1 MAKYNYESLK
11 NSQQEKTTSNTQSTA
26 RKEYPRVGYFNLWDE
41 KPSAIVRFDV
51 GSSDDLEILDVH
63 NTKITRD
70 DGTHVYRYVACLRNN
85 DEPFKVCPLCAKDV
99 KTRRTIVFV
108 KMLEYRLGEDGK
120 VNVVPVTWARA
131 STFADE
137 LVSLINDYGDL
148 RELLFKVSIDK
159 STGKTKY
166 NVRLQPEM
174 GIYTEAAGYVKDF
187 SAFNNFM
194 MNKHS
199 YMERT
204 FDELEE
210 FVNTGVMAS
219 RKPKSEQQESK
230 NLETLISD
238 DAEEKEAEATLDPK
252 PAPAPKYDDA
262 PSVVEAPVPTDDELP
277 FKFNETH
284 TQPKQNTT
292 NIQVNDD
299 NPTTSRRRRY
309 DFSDQDT
316 FTNPF

>member
-11 NSQQEKTTSNTQSTA
+11 NSQQEKTTSNIQDTK
-26 RKEYPRVGYFNLWDE
+26 KEYPRVGYFSLWDE

-63 NTKITRD
+63 NTKITRN

-85 DEPFKVCPLCAKDV
+85 DEPFKACPLCANDV
-99 KTRRTIVFV
+99 KTRRTVVFV
-108 KMLEYRLGEDGK
+108 KMLEYRVGEDGK
-120 VNVVPVTWARA
+120 VKAVPV
-131 STFADE
+131 
-137 LVSLINDYGDL
+137 NDYGDL
-148 RELLFKVSIDK
+148 RELLFKVSMDK
-159 STGKTKY
+159 SSGKTKF

-187 SAFNNFM
+187 SAFNNFL

-204 FDELEE
+204 FDELDE
-210 FVNTGVMAS
+210 FVKTGVMAS
-219 RKPKSEQQESK
+219 RKPKGEKQESK

-238 DAEEKEAEATLDPK
+238 DVEEKEVEKSLDMLG
-252 PAPAPKYDDA
+252 DDA
-262 PSVVEAPVPTDDELP
+262 PSVVEAPVPTNDELP
-277 FKFNETH
+277 FKFDETH

-292 NIQVNDD
+292 NIQVEDN

-309 DFSDQDT
+309 DFSGQDT